1 MWEFIIFIA
10 VLWGGIWLI
19 SKFVEWIQKK
29 REAIRDKVAD
39 ELLANIDIGNDIEK
53 YKKKLNYIDYK
64 RENPVERILHYY
76 NVKEHGSF
84 ADFFSNLGH
93 CPQCKEGNLQV
104 RIGRY
109 GKFIGCS
116 KYPKCQ
122 YSKNIKTAK
131 LHYREKLNKQII
143 NEIQRVYSP

>member
-10 VLWGGIWLI
+10 VLWSGIWLI

-39 ELLANIDIGNDIEK
+39 ELLANIDIKSEIEK

-64 RENPVERILHYY
+64 RENPVEQILHYY

-84 ADFFSNLGH
+84 ADFFGNLGH
-93 CPQCKEGNLQV
+93 CPQCKEGNLLV
-104 RIGRY
+104 RVGKY
-109 GKFIGCS
+109 GKFIACS
-116 KYPKCQ
+116 KYPKCK
-122 YSKNIKTAK
+122 YTKNIKVAK
-131 LHYREKLNKQII
+131 LQYREVMNQQLIKD
-143 NEIQRVYSP
+143 IQKAYS